1 MTSKE
6 RVIATIRREEGDY
19 VPCVPFFWSSPLVE
33 GYQWTSEAERL
44 EILIQ
49 KLGVDALLHFGVGT
63 SQHPE
68 VSANVWEEH
77 RAGEKYPLIHKEVIT
92 KRGKLRAIVR
102 KTDDW
107 PHGLDIPYFSDFN
120 VSRYVK
126 PWLESLED
134 VEKWALVYLPPDDVQ
149 IQKAKEHWFR
159 LQPLRERFQVPVM
172 ATYTLGL
179 TGALHLFG
187 AETGV
192 LLSMDQPEALEKYV
206 QIVHQADSKR
216 LEVLLDFGVDLV
228 RRNGWYESTDFW
240 SPAQYQRFILPYME
254 KEIALAHEANCC
266 FNYTM
271 CTGIM
276 PLVPLL
282 AQLRFDSLDTVEPVL
297 GDQDMPRLAR
307 ELGATKC
314 LWGGVSAPMHIGL
327 GKPGDVKRA
336 VRQAID
342 IFGKRGFILTAVP
355 SIRPQWPWENVMAMF
370 DEWRQLRY

>member
-6 RVIATIRREEGDY
+6 RIIAAIRQKEGDY
-19 VPCVPFFWSSPLVE
+19 VPCVPFFWSSPQVE
-33 GYQWTSEAERL
+33 EYQWSTEVERL
-44 EILIQ
+44 EILTQ

-68 VSANVWEEH
+68 VSAHVWEENSNN
-77 RAGEKYPLIHKEVIT
+77 EKYPLIHKEVLT
-92 KRGKLRAIVR
+92 PAGKLKAIVR
-102 KTDDW
+102 KTEDW

-134 VEKWALVYLPPDDVQ
+134 VEKWAHVYLPPGDSQ
-149 IQKAKEHWFR
+149 IQEARERWAR
-159 LQPLRERFQVPVM
+159 LQPMKERFQVPVM

-179 TGALHLFG
+179 TGALLLFG

-192 LLSMDQPEALEKYV
+192 LLSMDQPEAFERYV
-206 QIVHQADSKR
+206 EIVYQADSKR
-216 LEVLLDFGVDLV
+216 LEFLLELGVDIV

-240 SPAQYQRFILPYME
+240 SPSQFQHFIMPYME
-254 KEIALAHEANCC
+254 REISMSHEAGCY

-282 AQLRFDSLDTVEPVL
+282 AQMKFDSLDTIEPAL
-297 GDQDMPRLAR
+297 GGQDMPRLAK

-314 LWGGVSAPMHIGL
+314 LWGGVSAPIHIGL
-327 GKPGDVKRA
+327 GKPNDVKEA

-355 SIRPQWPWENVMAMF
+355 SIRPQWPWNNVIAML
-370 DEWRQLRY
+370 DEWRKLR